1 MVITATE
8 FKTNFGKYLDL
19 VINEDIIITKNGKPI
34 AKVTQ
39 YRQDKLD
46 ILNSL
51 IGIAK
56 GNGDAN
62 LDQIKSERL
71 SRQ

>member
-19 VINEDIIITKNGKPI
+19 VINEDIIITKNGKAI
-34 AKVTQ
+34 AKVTHP
-39 YRQDKLD
+39 RQDKID

-51 IGIAK
+51 VGIAK
-56 GNGDAN
+56 GNEDVN
-62 LDQIKSERL
+62 LEQIKSERL